1 MKRILLCAVLALA
14 SVLSVHAQTI
24 TVKDLTTLEVISG
37 ASIFISQN
45 NIELPQQ
52 IGTTNNEGEFRGSIA
67 MGTVLISA
75 NGYEVLSVPSTELNK
90 DYVAYLIGSNMT
102 LSEMVVSATRN
113 ANATKFLAQPVSA
126 IQRKDIQ
133 FINPAN
139 AADLLAQTGTALVQK
154 SQLGGGS
161 PILRGFEANKV
172 LYVVDG
178 VRMNNAIYR
187 GGHLQDN

>member
-1 MKRILLCAVLALA
+1 MKRILLCAVLAIA
-14 SVLSVHAQTI
+14 SAFSAHAQTI

-102 LSEMVVSATRN
+102 LSEMIVSATRN
-113 ANATKFLAQPVSA
+113 SNEARYVAQPVSA

-133 FINPAN
+133 F
-139 AADLLAQTGTALVQK
+139 
-154 SQLGGGS
+154 LGSICSSSTLCG
-161 PILRGFEANKV
+161 
-172 LYVVDG
+172 
-178 VRMNNAIYR
+178 
-187 GGHLQDN
+187 